1 MGRIRT
7 IKPEL
12 PMSRSMGNVS
22 RDARLCF
29 VFLWTLVDDSGRFH
43 ADPRILAGQLYPYD
57 ADALE
62 LLPNWLAELE
72 REGCIARYEV
82 GGVPY
87 LRIVNWLKHQKI
99 DHPSKPV
106 FPDPGGQPG
115 SDPAEVLGEGSR
127 GRREDSARAR
137 ARPVPVPVPVPV
149 PAPAPP
155 EGGRSAKVPV
165 PVPEPSLDSREH
177 GQPNGT
183 ASLAAPDR
191 GAASRAEA
199 TAKATTTATAKT
211 KAAYE
216 RARARGMLHY
226 PAVIEVAG
234 KLFAENSHRP
244 LHLNP
249 LTELKARIGMDD
261 GERKYS
267 DLLGAAEI
275 AVTNYVAANPV
286 DPDWI
291 ALWRDFDKWVIAT
304 PASPNSPPSEPP
316 LAEPRDDLQKALANA
331 SAEMQMEKASQ
342 SRTGSFPEQQT
353 YDRAPRAA
361 PTRKSNVES

>member
-12 PMSRSMGNVS
+12 PMSHSMGNVS

-29 VFLWTLVDDSGRFH
+29 IQIWTLVDDSGRFH

-57 ADALE
+57 ADALD

-115 SDPAEVLGEGSR
+115 SDPAEVFGEGSR
-127 GRREDSARAR
+127 GRRESAARAR
-137 ARPVPVPVPVPV
+137 ARPVPVPVP
-149 PAPAPP
+149 APASP
-155 EGGRSAKVPV
+155 EGRRSAKVPV
-165 PVPEPSLDSREH
+165 PVLEPSRGLDELH
-177 GQPNGT
+177 GQPNGA
-183 ASLAAPDR
+183 ASLAAPEG
-191 GAASRAEA
+191 GAASPPPAPA
-199 TAKATTTATAKT
+199 HVTTTATAT
-211 KAAYE
+211 AKAAYE
-216 RARARGMLHY
+216 RAIARGVLHY

-234 KLFAENSHRP
+234 KLFAEKSHCP
-244 LHLNP
+244 LRLTA
-249 LTELKARIGMDD
+249 LTELKARIGMEDR
-261 GERKYS
+261 ESKYS

-275 AVTNYVAANPV
+275 AVTNYCSANPV

-291 ALWRDFDKWVIAT
+291 ALWRDFDKWVVAT
-304 PASPNSPPSEPP
+304 PAS
-316 LAEPRDDLQKALANA
+316 
-331 SAEMQMEKASQ
+331 
-342 SRTGSFPEQQT
+342 T
-353 YDRAPRAA
+353 
-361 PTRKSNVES
+361 